1 MIPSLLPCSG
11 EKKKKKKQKSASF
24 IFSVLCPQAN
34 FSLVLEQRRGMSY
47 FALITPV
54 SARLCFRSVVG
65 NGDEM
70 RDEGKERRLAKSEQR
85 RERGKQVYVK
95 ISLFV

>member
-1 MIPSLLPCSG
+1 
-11 EKKKKKKQKSASF
+11 
-24 IFSVLCPQAN
+24 
-34 FSLVLEQRRGMSY
+34 MSY
-47 FALITPV
+47 FALITLV

-70 RDEGKERRLAKSEQR
+70 RDRGKEGRLAKSDQR

-95 ISLFV
+95 MSLFM

>member
-1 MIPSLLPCSG
+1 
-11 EKKKKKKQKSASF
+11 
-24 IFSVLCPQAN
+24 
-34 FSLVLEQRRGMSY
+34 MSY
-47 FALITPV
+47 FALITLV

-70 RDEGKERRLAKSEQR
+70 RDRGKERRLAKSDQR

-95 ISLFV
+95 MSLFM